1 MTSLQDRL
9 QASTERFLKIR
20 RNLHAHPELG
30 EDTLDTAALVTGLL
44 EGWGYEVHTGVG
56 GHGVVGVLRRG
67 SGTRTLG
74 LRADMDALP
83 IIERNGLPWASQRAG
98 VMHACGHDGHT
109 ATLLAAAEQLALHGE
124 FDGTLNLIF
133 QPDEEG
139 LTGAR
144 SMMADGLFRRFPCD
158 AVYAFHN
165 MPGFPVGYAIIK
177 SGGVMASSERV
188 GITLTGK
195 GGHGAVPERAVDPI
209 PALAG
214 IISALQTVVSRNIS
228 ANDAVVISIGK
239 VQAGTATN
247 IIPESAMLELSV
259 RTVDPAIRQ
268 QVEQRIRTIV
278 EGQAA
283 AFGVTAEIDYQL
295 LAPVLVT
302 PSPRRN
308 GCSTPQ
314 GPGQRERGG
323 ASVIQGHGQRGFC
336 LDAGRSAR
344 LLFRPGQWH
353 RGVQRLLGAQ
363 RSLRLQRSI
372 DSPGRSVLGGTGR
385 RLLALRRLVLGVPRA
400 GRPHTVLCRPAL
412 HPPIRTLPCQTL
424 PPSPT

>member
-1 MTSLQDRL
+1 MNATPLQNRL
-9 QASTERFLKIR
+9 HASTERFLKIR
-20 RNLHAHPELG
+20 RTIHAHPELG

-144 SMMADGLFRRFPCD
+144 RMMADGLFRRFPCD

-195 GGHGAVPERAVDPI
+195 GGHGAMPERAVDPI

-214 IISALQTVVSRNIS
+214 IISALQTVVSRNVS
-228 ANDAVVISIGK
+228 ANDAVVVSIGK
-239 VQAGTATN
+239 VHAGTATN

-259 RTVDPAIRQ
+259 RTVDPSIRQ

-295 LAPVLVT
+295 LAPVLVNT
-302 PSPRRN
+302 VAETQQMLDAARKALGDDNVVEQVSFRAMGSEDFAWMLDEVPGCYFGLGNGTGEFN
-308 GCSTPQ
+308 GCSVHNDHYDFNDQLIP
-314 GPGQRERGG
+314 
-323 ASVIQGHGQRGFC
+323 
-336 LDAGRSAR
+336 
-344 LLFRPGQWH
+344 
-353 RGVQRLLGAQ
+353 LGAACWVELVEGY
-363 RSLRLQRSI
+363 LR
-372 DSPGRSVLGGTGR
+372 
-385 RLLALRRLVLGVPRA
+385 
-400 GRPHTVLCRPAL
+400 
-412 HPPIRTLPCQTL
+412 
-424 PPSPT
+424 